1 MKWVSATVCF
11 LVGIAA
17 TLVTLL
23 LIRFR
28 FNWEFKVTD
37 VLQLVVTVII
47 AFLIQKFATET
58 YSDKRVAK
66 NLLISRVEET
76 ISYFQDVH
84 KIFLECVR
92 DGQVS
97 KENSAAILTLTKN
110 INNSIKRLEHGLG
123 KCRMEAPSF
132 KAVTGSRRDYHR
144 TLTGGGF
151 PSHPYTVAVFAEEN
165 DFYNAITQ
173 DLESMIYEINN
184 W

>member
-1 MKWVSATVCF
+1 MKWVSAIICF
-11 LVGIAA
+11 LAGIAA

-23 LIRFR
+23 LIHFQI
-28 FNWEFKVTD
+28 NWEFKITD
-37 VLQLVVTVII
+37 VLQVVAAVVI
-47 AFLIQKFATET
+47 ALLIQKFATET

-84 KIFLECVR
+84 RVFLDCVG
-92 DGQVS
+92 DGQIS
-97 KENSAAILTLTKN
+97 KENSTAILTLTRN

-132 KAVTGSRRDYHR
+132 KSVTASRLDYHR

-151 PSHPYTVAVFAEEN
+151 PAHPYPVAVFAEEN
-165 DFYNAITQ
+165 DSYNAITR